1 MITPKQLADGFG
13 LNTRIIQL
21 QTEGLTHSDSLIQAP
36 YNINTL
42 NWVLG
47 HLAVNRGR
55 VLVLLDENTLLTDTE
70 RARYETESEPIGAD
84 GVGVVA
90 MERLLEII
98 NLGAERISER
108 LPGQTLEQLAREIQ
122 VDGRGTTVGARL
134 FGLYFHD
141 TYHTGQTDLLRHVS
155 GKNDKII

>member
-1 MITPKQLADGFG
+1 MITPQQLADGFI

-21 QTEGLTHSDSLIQAP
+21 QTDGLSHSESMIQAP

-47 HLAVNRGR
+47 HIAVNRDR
-55 VLVLLDENTLLTDTE
+55 VLVLLDEKPFLTDLE
-70 RARYETESEPIGAD
+70 SARYQTDSEPVRANGEGIIT
-84 GVGVVA
+84 
-90 MERLLEII
+90 MERLVEFISS
-98 NLGAERISER
+98 GTEQISEALPR
-108 LPGQTLEQLAREIQ
+108 LTDAQLDRKIQ
-122 VDGRGTTVGARL
+122 VDSRDTTVGARL

-141 TYHTGQTDLLRHVS
+141 TYHTGQTDLLRQVD